1 MNRRILR
8 LPVASDIGTETYV
21 YPASLFRRD
30 SVTPPTG
37 RIPRE
42 IVEFFNAP
50 GGHSLIVKGPAGT
63 GKTTF
68 ALQLTE
74 ALGEVTASHYLSS
87 RVSDESLYRQF
98 TWLKDR
104 IKPSIL
110 QTGSKSPHN
119 TKVARHALDQLEG
132 KLEEGKEGEDE
143 EPEAIGSGEGKG
155 NFLEVTLGF
164 DLPELE
170 AAYDFVDDRAP
181 KRSLVLIDSIDAL
194 AEHYGIPAA
203 RLITVLQKDLVGWS
217 SQHVLDVLEGSGGA

>member
-1 MNRRILR
+1 MRFASARSYVATRIPQFPL
-8 LPVASDIGTETYV
+8 ANDNAGETYV
-21 YPASLFRRD
+21 YPASLFRRG
-30 SVTPPTG
+30 SVPPPTG

-104 IKPSIL
+104 IKPKVL
-110 QTGSKSPHN
+110 QTGSKAPHD
-119 TKVARHALDQLEG
+119 TKVARHALDQLEENS
-132 KLEEGKEGEDE
+132 KKERR
-143 EPEAIGSGEGKG
+143 AKTGS
-155 NFLEVTLGF
+155 
-164 DLPELE
+164 
-170 AAYDFVDDRAP
+170 
-181 KRSLVLIDSIDAL
+181 
-194 AEHYGIPAA
+194 
-203 RLITVLQKDLVGWS
+203 Q
-217 SQHVLDVLEGSGGA
+217 SQSGPGR